1 MTKPSA
7 AVFTMMLTLILITGL
22 AAFSTTQDQQA
33 AAAGFQPLAITL
45 TPTPTDL
52 PDPTP
57 TPVEPPPTPTAP
69 PPSPTPG
76 EPFPS
81 PTPTQA
87 LTPTVDPTP
96 APTLPPTPTTAPEED
111 EEEEEPQQ
119 PPALGIPATG
129 AGRVDMLLRP
139 GVLELPLSSRSL
151 DLQTFE
157 GGDGTPVRRIAIPRL
172 GIDQEIQTLQIS
184 GNTWDIDGLGGGIG
198 WLEGTSLPGLGSNT
212 ALAGHVSLMGPG
224 EAPFR
229 FLHWLSKGDEII
241 VETDLAV
248 YVYQVQKQQIVAP
261 EDVYV
266 VLETEDPLLTL
277 VTCTGWDEEQQDFLL
292 RRAVQA
298 RLVGVSPLFSEAS
311 RSLK

>member
-22 AAFSTTQDQQA
+22 AAFSTPQDQQA

-52 PDPTP
+52 PEPTP
-57 TPVEPPPTPTAP
+57 TPVEPPPTPTVP

-81 PTPTQA
+81 PTPPQ
-87 LTPTVDPTP
+87 TPTPTLDPTP
-96 APTLPPTPTTAPEED
+96 APTLPPTPTAAPQDDD
-111 EEEEEPQQ
+111 EEEEPRQG
-119 PPALGIPATG
+119 PSLGIPATG
-129 AGRVDMLLRP
+129 AGPVDMLLRP
-139 GVLELPLSSRSL
+139 GVLDLPLPSSYL
-151 DLQTFE
+151 GLQTFE
-157 GGDGTPVRRIAIPRL
+157 DGDGTSVRRIAIPRL
-172 GIDQEIQTLQIS
+172 GIDQEIQTLKFT
-184 GNTWDIDGLGGGIG
+184 GNTWDINGLGGGIG
-198 WLEGTSLPGLGSNT
+198 WLESTSLPGLGSNT
-212 ALAGHVSLMGPG
+212 ALAGHVSMIGPG

-241 VETDLAV
+241 VETDLAI

-261 EDVYV
+261 EDVYI
-266 VLETEDPLLTL
+266 VLDSEEPQLTL

-298 RLVGVSPLFSEAS
+298 RLIGVSPLFSDTG